1 MKFLYLCFRCY
12 VWLFAV
18 LGTIILA
25 PIVFVWGTVAR
36 EHEPCYC
43 MYPNMFCP
51 KHDL

>member
-36 EHEPCYC
+36 EHELQHRAAERAA
-43 MYPNMFCP
+43 N
-51 KHDL
+51 HEDLI